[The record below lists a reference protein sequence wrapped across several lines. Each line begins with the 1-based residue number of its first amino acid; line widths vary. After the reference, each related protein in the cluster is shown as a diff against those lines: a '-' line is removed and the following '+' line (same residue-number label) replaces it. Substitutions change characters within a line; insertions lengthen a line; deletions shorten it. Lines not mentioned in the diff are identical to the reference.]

1 MLIRQGFKYR
11 LDTTD
16 AQSACLRVLCGHARF
31 VWNQALAACNTEGQY
46 VPRYESMAKWVT
58 DWKKV
63 PETEWLK
70 EAYTDNLQQKLKD
83 LDTAWQRYF
92 KKVGDAQRPRFK
104 KKGRSRDSI
113 RFVNFAKYC
122 KLEGRRVKLPSGL
135 GWVKFRKSRDVLGT
149 VKNCTIGFDGGHWFI
164 SFQTE
169 RQIEP
174 PKHSSRSMVGLDLGV
189 TRFFTLSDG
198 TVEEPVSSFKKH
210 QDKLARAQRALARK
224 IKFSANWQKQ
234 KARIN
239 RIHTR
244 IASVRRDALHKT
256 STTISKNQCASVATL
271 SELQGLEHP
280 VATGC
285 KTLCLPNGEIPK
297 GTIACTEKLREG
309 KLPSPRCVVV
319 KIDMAKPD
327 WLNPRQDWDNADPIL
342 TVTNEYVPASEMNVV
357 LISDC
362 HCREVIRDKRNSHT
376 GCLSRLKNGSV
387 VTEGSPKGS
396 NPYGDGAF
404 IVAATCIG
412 NTTHVTMGEGEGKQD
427 KLREESELW

>member
-1 MLIRQGFKYR
+1 MIIRQGFKYR
-11 LDTTD
+11 LDTND
-16 AQSACLRVLCGHARF
+16 AQIARLRVLCGHARF
-31 VWNQALAACNTEGQY
+31 VWNQALALCNEAAQTEGQY

-58 DWKKV
+58 DWKKI

-122 KLEGRRVKLPSGL
+122 KLDGRRVKLPSGL
-135 GWVKFRKSRDVLGT
+135 GWVKFRKSRDILGT

-169 RQIEP
+169 RQVDP

-198 TVEEPVSSFKKH
+198 TVEEPINSFKKH
-210 QDKLARAQRALARK
+210 QDALARAQRDLARK
-224 IKFSANWQKQ
+224 VKFSASWQKQ

-244 IASVRRDALHKT
+244 IANVRRDTLHKT
-256 STTISKNQCASVATL
+256 STTMSKNHAMIVIEDLKVSNMSRSA
-271 SELQGLEHP
+271 
-280 VATGC
+280 
-285 KTLCLPNGEIPK
+285 K
-297 GTIACTEKLREG
+297 GTTENPGTNVAAKSGLNRSILDQGWHEFRRQLTYKQAFRG
-309 KLPSPRCVVV
+309 GEVLAVPAHYTSQTCPECQHVSAENRKTQARFECVECGFSE
-319 KIDMAKPD
+319 
-327 WLNPRQDWDNADPIL
+327 NADLVGAI
-342 TVTNEYVPASEMNVV
+342 NIEARGHRV
-357 LISDC
+357 LACGESA
-362 HCREVIRDKRNSHT
+362 
-376 GCLSRLKNGSV
+376 L
-387 VTEGSPKGS
+387 
-396 NPYGDGAF
+396 
-404 IVAATCIG
+404 AA
-412 NTTHVTMGEGEGKQD
+412 
-427 KLREESELW
+427 R